1 MQNENLKLQSLVEFK
16 IQELEKVTNL
26 FYCNL

>member
-16 IQELEKVTNL
+16 IQELEKVTKL
-26 FYCNL
+26 IYFYL

>member
-16 IQELEKVTNL
+16 IQELEKVTKL
-26 FYCNL
+26 FYFYL